1 MIPFPGRTRVKSHD
15 RIMTM
20 YKDSDLD
27 DKIQKIGRELHA
39 AISGTPPAF
48 DTRQW
53 TGRIM
58 AWAVQNEDL
67 KVRLFRFI
75 DVLPSLRT
83 DDLVV
88 RLLHEY
94 FSGETE
100 VPAIVSGGIG
110 MIARKGIAPLV
121 AGRVIRR
128 SVESLARQFII
139 GNEVDDISRA
149 LDALSKDVTEF

>member
-1 MIPFPGRTRVKSHD
+1 MD
-15 RIMTM
+15 R
-20 YKDSDLD
+20 DLALEN
-27 DKIQKIGRELHA
+27 KIRETGQEIYSA
-39 AISGTPPAF
+39 VSAVPPVF
-48 DTRQW
+48 DTKRW
-53 TGRIM
+53 IGRIM
-58 AWAVQNEDL
+58 EWSMKNEEF
-67 KVRLFRFI
+67 KIRLFRFI
-75 DVLPSLRT
+75 DVLPSLKT

-100 VPAIVSGGIG
+100 VPKIISGGIG

-139 GNEVDDISRA
+139 GNNADDVSRA
-149 LDALSKDVTEF
+149 LDTLIKDGTEFSI

>member
-1 MIPFPGRTRVKSHD
+1 MR
-15 RIMTM
+15 
-20 YKDSDLD
+20 
-27 DKIQKIGRELHA
+27 
-39 AISGTPPAF
+39 
-48 DTRQW
+48 
-53 TGRIM
+53 
-58 AWAVQNEDL
+58 NEDF
-67 KVRLFRFI
+67 KIRLFRFI
-75 DVLPSLRT
+75 DVLPSLKT

-100 VPAIVSGGIG
+100 VPKIISGGIG

-139 GNEVDDISRA
+139 ENNADDVSRE
-149 LDALSKDVTEF
+149 LDALSKDGTDLASTFWARSW